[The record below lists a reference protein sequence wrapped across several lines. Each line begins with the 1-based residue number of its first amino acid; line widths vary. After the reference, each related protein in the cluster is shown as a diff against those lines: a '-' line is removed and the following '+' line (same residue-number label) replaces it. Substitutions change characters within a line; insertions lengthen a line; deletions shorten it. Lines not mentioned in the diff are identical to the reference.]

1 MRAMRKLLLI
11 SYDFPPAITGVRRI
25 LKWIHYLPE
34 SGWECAV
41 LTVKPVRTA
50 RRDSSP
56 LLELK
61 ERGVPISRSGSLDL
75 YRLAEIF
82 FRRREGDEKAGT
94 HATGKSKSLMD
105 FLRRWVFLPDDRCGW
120 IPFAVAR
127 GFRLIRRLKPDAIL
141 TTSYPQSA
149 HVAGLFLKLL
159 TGIPWVADFRD
170 AWTQND
176 EFFRPPTPLHALLQR
191 ALEKW
196 VARRC
201 DLLLA
206 VSEPI
211 SAHFRG
217 LLGGSG
223 QKVHTLT
230 NGYDD
235 ADFAGLTSHPSEKFS
250 LVYTGSLFGER
261 TPTPFIRA
269 LNVLLTEHPEWR
281 ADFDVRFYSAL
292 DDSSFMEIRQA
303 HLEDVIHV
311 EGLCSYRESL
321 QRQMDA
327 TILLIFIA
335 PGPNAAVMMTQK
347 VFEYLRSGRH
357 ILAMIPEGA
366 CRSLLQQF
374 EGVEIVH
381 SADIEGI
388 KLRLKNLYLKW
399 KSGLLSVPMR
409 KGIEQYNRRNL
420 TTRLAALLDKIN

>member
-1 MRAMRKLLLI
+1 MRKLLLI
-11 SYDFPPAITGVRRI
+11 SYDFPPAIIGVRRI

-50 RRDSSP
+50 RRDPYP
-56 LLELK
+56 LQELK
-61 ERGVPISRSGSLDL
+61 ERGVPIFRSGSLDP

-82 FRRREGDEKAGT
+82 SPRREGDKKART
-94 HATGKSKSLMD
+94 HATGKSKSLMN
-105 FLRRWVFLPDDRCGW
+105 FLRRWVFMPDDRCGW
-120 IPFAVAR
+120 IPSAVAR

-141 TTSYPQSA
+141 TTSYPHSA
-149 HVAGLFLKLL
+149 HVTGLSLKLL
-159 TGIPWVADFRD
+159 TSVPWVADFRD

-176 EFFRPPTPLHALLQR
+176 EFFRPPTPLHAFLQH

-211 SAHFRG
+211 SAHFRS

-261 TPTPFIRA
+261 TPTTFIRA
-269 LNVLLTEHPEWR
+269 LNVLLAEHPEWR

-292 DDSSFMEIRQA
+292 DDPTIMEIRQA

-327 TILLIFIA
+327 AVLLLFIA
-335 PGPNAAVMMTQK
+335 PAPNADVMMTQK
-347 VFEYLRSGRH
+347 VFEYLRSGHH

-381 SADIEGI
+381 PADVEGI
-388 KLRLKNLYLKW
+388 KSRMSDLYLKW
-399 KSGLLSVPMR
+399 KSGQLSVPMR
-409 KGIEQYNRRNL
+409 KGIEQYDRRNL
-420 TTRLAALLDKIN
+420 TAQLASLLDEISS